1 MYTIGRVTAGKI
13 QGGGVSGGETGLLRA
28 RGVGR
33 PAMAHK

>member
-13 QGGGVSGGETGLLRA
+13 QGVSGGETGLLRA